1 MERQHNEVYW
11 IFANR
16 GIEKKIYKT
25 VMEKKDY
32 TLKIFKQDARAS

>member
-1 MERQHNEVYW
+1 M
-11 IFANR
+11 IFAKR

-32 TLKIFKQDARAS
+32 TLKIFKHENK

>member
-1 MERQHNEVYW
+1 MEI
-11 IFANR
+11 IFAKR

-32 TLKIFKQDARAS
+32 TLKIFKANLD

>member
-1 MERQHNEVYW
+1 MEM
-11 IFANR
+11 IFAKR

-32 TLKIFKQDARAS
+32 TLKIFKQQL